1 MGEAGA
7 PAVDQGLSTYGK
19 LPRGRV
25 SGDNEGVSGCVQE
38 TRDSPGTTSRA
49 SMASLYSTK
58 PKPFM
63 SLISVISPVP
73 WLAKWFSTSAFV
85 ARARIRLAGWHYPGR
100 ACAEGAGG
108 VQGVSRSSMLRPAT
122 RAEAYHC
129 AGDFP
134 DRVGSKT
141 RRP

>member
-134 DRVGSKT
+134 DRVESKT